1 MYSGSSTCALLIP
14 HVVRV
19 SYVSQDEG
27 SLGDQ
32 QWFSSAGH
40 VQGIDSN
47 RDSMKAKGFKKKLFR
62 EKSLDIA

>member
-1 MYSGSSTCALLIP
+1 MSHG
-14 HVVRV
+14 VRV

-40 VQGIDSN
+40 VQGVGSN
-47 RDSMKAKGFKKKLFR
+47 RDR
-62 EKSLDIA
+62 